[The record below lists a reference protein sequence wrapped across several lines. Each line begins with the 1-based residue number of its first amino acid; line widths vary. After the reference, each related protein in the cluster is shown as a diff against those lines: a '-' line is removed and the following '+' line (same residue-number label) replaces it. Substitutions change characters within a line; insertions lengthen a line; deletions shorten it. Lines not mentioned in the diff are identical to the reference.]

1 MYKDDHSNS
10 SINVS
15 SDDDTRFGEVRFA
28 TDGTH
33 LPIKNGLYAVFAFDS
48 RLFIEIKLV
57 LTFVSQFKFSY
68 QT

>member
-33 LPIKNGLYAVFAFDS
+33 LPKDNGLYAVFETS
-48 RLFIEIKLV
+48 HLI
-57 LTFVSQFKFSY
+57 QG
-68 QT
+68 